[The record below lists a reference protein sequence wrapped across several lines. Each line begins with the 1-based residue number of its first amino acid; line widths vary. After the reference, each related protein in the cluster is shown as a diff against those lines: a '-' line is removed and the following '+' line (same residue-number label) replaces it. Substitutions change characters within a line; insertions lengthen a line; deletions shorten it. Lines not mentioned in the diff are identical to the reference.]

1 MPKRWAWLGAILLV
15 WASLAA
21 GASDVK
27 VQGLAPN
34 QCEGN
39 LTITITGSS
48 ADDFVGAGDRA
59 TVELVKSKGPEGVI
73 EGFSTVP
80 YTRSQNVVTLE
91 IHARRDPSAALDYKL
106 RIGTV
111 AAGLHPVLTDLQT
124 IGPGGPSCLPPL
136 KPVVSSLSVD
146 PIAGDVYSVRFH
158 LKADRKA
165 NLRVLVEDVPA
176 GPRFYDNVFPV
187 D

>member
-1 MPKRWAWLGAILLV
+1 MESCNRCSYRSCAPPWISTWSAPPACGAHRPSPEIEGRGSYMPKRWAWLGAILLG

-80 YTRSQNVVTLE
+80 YTRSQNVV
-91 IHARRDPSAALDYKL
+91 R
-106 RIGTV
+106 
-111 AAGLHPVLTDLQT
+111 
-124 IGPGGPSCLPPL
+124 
-136 KPVVSSLSVD
+136 
-146 PIAGDVYSVRFH
+146 
-158 LKADRKA
+158 
-165 NLRVLVEDVPA
+165 
-176 GPRFYDNVFPV
+176 
-187 D
+187 